1 MSIDQPTA
9 SQNLI
14 VVAIDVGTT
23 YSGYAFS
30 FRNKPS
36 EVTVVNWENH
46 ASNGFSY
53 KAPSV
58 LLLNQTYQFVAFGY
72 EAEKQYSDIITREPT
87 DQYLF
92 VKNFKT
98 ELVNDRVILCY
109 QQILYDIVDVFLLF
123 LLKETIFTGQGFL
136 IITTLTE
143 YTPSI
148 KRFTTQVIV
157 LKNAPP
163 PPLLTKFFFLN
174 TIYLLSPWLVIAF
187 FFKFLGK
194 GD

>member
-1 MSIDQPTA
+1 MSIDQPTT
-9 SQNLI
+9 SKNLI

-72 EAEKQYSDIITREPT
+72 EAEKQYSDIITKEPT

-98 ELVNDRVILCY
+98 ELVNDRVIFCY
-109 QQILYDIVDVFLLF
+109 QQILYDIVDV
-123 LLKETIFTGQGFL
+123 L
-136 IITTLTE
+136 I
-143 YTPSI
+143 YY
-148 KRFTTQVIV
+148 
-157 LKNAPP
+157 
-163 PPLLTKFFFLN
+163 FF
-174 TIYLLSPWLVIAF
+174 
-187 FFKFLGK
+187 
-194 GD
+194 

>member
-1 MSIDQPTA
+1 MSIDQPTT

-46 ASNGFSY
+46 ANNGFSY

-109 QQILYDIVDVFLLF
+109 QQILWHCRRLL
-123 LLKETIFTGQGFL
+123 TISFRRNHL
-136 IITTLTE
+136 HRR
-143 YTPSI
+143 
-148 KRFTTQVIV
+148 RFSDLNHLDRIYAFDRAVYNSSNCFE
-157 LKNAPP
+157 KCPP
-163 PPLLTKFFFLN
+163 PPHC
-174 TIYLLSPWLVIAF
+174 
-187 FFKFLGK
+187 
-194 GD
+194 